1 MDFVPEANHSEDM
14 AATRRLSGTVAV
26 ITIDHPTVNALSSSV
41 RHALVKVFG
50 EAIKDPAVEAIVL
63 SGANGKFSA
72 GADIR
77 EFSSPE
83 LKIVSL
89 EDLNAIVEASKKPVV
104 AAIEGVALG
113 GGLELALAC
122 HYRVAD
128 IKSRVGLPEVLIGLL
143 PAAGGTQR
151 LPRLIGV
158 PATLD
163 VILQGR
169 HIPAPE
175 ALQLGIVD
183 DVVQGNIVDAA
194 IQVARKVVG
203 SPLDKRRLSTK
214 FVSSNPNMEDF
225 LDTAVEKAK
234 KQFRGAQAPLACIK
248 AVRASVHLPY
258 HRAVEMEREL
268 FASLLATGQ
277 PQAQQYAFFSERN
290 VGKWTH
296 PSGGRW
302 DTVPPKPVRT
312 AAVIGLG
319 TMGRG
324 IVTSLAKANIPVI
337 ALEQD
342 AQQLDLGKKAVNAL
356 LEREAEKLKKQGF
369 DSKSG
374 LGSVQFTLDF
384 GELQDVELVIE
395 AVYENMELKK
405 QIFSKLSAICRPDAF
420 LCTNTS
426 GLNIDEI
433 ASITDR
439 PQQVIGTHF
448 FSPANIMRLL
458 EVVRGHHTS
467 LPTIA
472 TAMNLGKTLGK
483 VAVLVGNCPLF
494 VGNRMLGPYT
504 EQAAYLLEEGWYPE
518 EVDRALEDFGLAMGP
533 FRMMDLAGLDVGW
546 RSRMEKG
553 LTGAKVPHGTPA
565 RERYGSRYSPLA
577 DMLCE
582 MGRFGQKSGKG
593 WYQYEKPWGRNAQP
607 DPWVKDFL
615 EKYRRTH
622 QIKQHRSSP
631 EQILERCLYALINEG
646 FRVLEDGIASGPED
660 IDVIYNNGYG
670 WRKYRGGP
678 MYYASNVGL
687 PKVLDMLENYHKTNP
702 DVPSMKPAFLLKKLV
717 SVGSPP
723 IKAWRTQVGKLSHR
737 L

>member
-1 MDFVPEANHSEDM
+1 MNFVPGLKTVDM
-14 AATRRLSGTVAV
+14 AATRRLSNTVAV

-41 RHALVKVFG
+41 RHALVREFG
-50 EAIKDPAVEAIVL
+50 EARKDPSVEAIVL

-77 EFSSPE
+77 EFASSDF
-83 LKIVSL
+83 KTVSL
-89 EDLNAIVEASKKPVV
+89 EDLNATIEASRKPVV

-122 HYRVAD
+122 HYRVAN
-128 IKSRVGLPEVLIGLL
+128 IQSLVGLPEVLIGLL
-143 PAAGGTQR
+143 PGAGGTQR

-158 PATLD
+158 PAALD
-163 VILQGR
+163 VIVRGR
-169 HIPAPE
+169 HVPATE

-183 DVVQGNIVDAA
+183 EVVQGNAVDAA
-194 IQVARKVVG
+194 ILLARTVVG
-203 SPLDKRRLSTK
+203 APLDKRRLSTK
-214 FVSSNPNMEDF
+214 NVSSNPNMEDF
-225 LDTAVEKAK
+225 LDSALEKAK
-234 KQFRGAQAPLACIK
+234 KQFRGAQAPLACIE
-248 AVRASVHLPY
+248 AVRASVQLPY
-258 HRAVEMEREL
+258 HRAVEKEKQL
-268 FASLLATGQ
+268 FLSLWATGQ
-277 PQAQQYAFFSERN
+277 PQALQYAFFSERN

-296 PSGGRW
+296 SSGGKW

-342 AQQLDLGKKAVNAL
+342 AQQLDLGKKVVNGL
-356 LEREAEKLKKQGF
+356 LEREAEKLKKQG
-369 DSKSG
+369 SVPGKG
-374 LGSVQFTLDF
+374 LRSVHFTLDF
-384 GELQDVELVIE
+384 GELQDVDLIIE

-405 QIFSKLSAICRPDAF
+405 QIFSKLSTVCKPDAF

-433 ASITDR
+433 ASVTSR
-439 PQQVIGTHF
+439 PNLVIGTHF

-467 LPTIA
+467 LTTIA
-472 TAMNLGKTLGK
+472 TAMSLGKTLGK

-494 VGNRMLGPYT
+494 VGNRMLGPYL
-504 EQAAYLLEEGWYPE
+504 EQANYLLEEGCYPE
-518 EVDRALEDFGLAMGP
+518 DVDSVLEDFGMAMGP

-553 LTGAKVPHGTPA
+553 LTGAKVPYGTPA
-565 RERYGSRYSPLA
+565 RKRQGSRYSPLP
-577 DMLCE
+577 DLLCE
-582 MGRFGQKSGKG
+582 TGRFGQKAGKG
-593 WYQYEKPWGRNAQP
+593 WYQYEKPGGRNAKS

-615 EKYRRTH
+615 QKYRNTH
-622 QIKQHRSSP
+622 QIKQHHLGP

-646 FRVLEDGIASGPED
+646 FRVLEDGITSGPED

-670 WRKYRGGP
+670 WPKYRGGP
-678 MYYASNVGL
+678 MFYASTVGL
-687 PKVLDMLENYHKTNP
+687 AKLFDMLENYHKTNL
-702 DVPSMKPAFLLKKLV
+702 DVPNMKPAFLLKKLAA
-717 SVGSPP
+717 VGGPP
-723 IKAWRTQVGKLSHR
+723 IKEWRTQVGKLINK

>member
-1 MDFVPEANHSEDM
+1 M
-14 AATRRLSGTVAV
+14 AATRRLSHSVAV
-26 ITIDHPTVNALSSSV
+26 ITINNPPVNALSSSV
-41 RHALVKVFG
+41 RHGLVKEFG
-50 EAIKDPAVEAIVL
+50 EASKDPSVKAIVL
-63 SGANGKFSA
+63 SGASGKFSA

-77 EFSSPE
+77 EFSTSAM
-83 LKIVSL
+83 KTVSL
-89 EDLNAIVEASKKPVV
+89 EDINATIEASRKPVV

-122 HYRVAD
+122 HYRVANAQ
-128 IKSRVGLPEVLIGLL
+128 SRVGLPEVLIGIL

-158 PATLD
+158 PAALD
-163 VILQGR
+163 VIVRGR
-169 HIPAPE
+169 HVPATE

-183 DVVQGNIVDAA
+183 EVVQGNVVDAA
-194 IQVARKVVG
+194 VQLARKVVG
-203 SPLDKRRLSTK
+203 RDLDKRRLSINH
-214 FVSSNPNMEDF
+214 VPSNPNMEYF

-234 KQFRGAQAPLACIK
+234 KQFRGAQAPIACIE
-248 AVRASVHLPY
+248 AVRASVQKPY
-258 HRAVEMEREL
+258 HHGIEKERQL
-268 FASLLATGQ
+268 FLSLWATGQ

-302 DTVPPKPVRT
+302 DNVKPKPVRT

-342 AQQLDLGKKAVNAL
+342 AQQLETGKKAVNAL
-356 LEREAEKLKKQGF
+356 LEREAEKLVKQG
-369 DSKSG
+369 
-374 LGSVQFTLDF
+374 LTPAATLASVCFTLDF
-384 GELQDVELVIE
+384 AELSAVDLVIE
-395 AVYENMELKK
+395 AVYENMKLKK
-405 QIFSKLSAICRPDAF
+405 EIFSKLSSVCKPDAF

-426 GLNIDEI
+426 GLDIDEI
-433 ASITDR
+433 ASVTNHPDL
-439 PQQVIGTHF
+439 VIGTHF

-458 EVVRGHHTS
+458 EVVRGHQTS
-467 LPTIA
+467 LTTIA
-472 TAMNLGKTLGK
+472 TAMNLGKILGK

-494 VGNRMLGPYT
+494 VGNRLLGPYL
-504 EQAAYLLEEGWYPE
+504 EQANYLLEDGCYPE
-518 EVDRALEDFGLAMGP
+518 DVDKVLEDFGFAMGP

-553 LTGAKVPHGTPA
+553 LTGNKVPPGTPA
-565 RERYGSRYSPLA
+565 RQRQGYRYSPLP

-582 MGRFGQKSGKG
+582 IGRYGQKAGKG
-593 WYQYEKPWGRNAQP
+593 WYQYEKPGGRFAQP

-615 EKYRRTH
+615 QKYRETH
-622 QIKQHRSSP
+622 QIRPRPVNP
-631 EQILERCLYALINEG
+631 ELILERCLYALINEG

-670 WRKYRGGP
+670 FPKHRGGI
-678 MYYASNVGL
+678 MYHASTLGVA
-687 PKVLDMLENYHKTNP
+687 KVLDVLDTYYRENP
-702 DVPSMKPAFLLKKLV
+702 DVPSMKPAFLLKKLAA
-717 SVGSPP
+717 VGGPP
-723 IKAWRTQVGKLSHR
+723 LKEWRTQVGSLVNKL
-737 L
+737 

>member
-1 MDFVPEANHSEDM
+1 M
-14 AATRRLSGTVAV
+14 AATRRLSHTVAV
-26 ITIDHPTVNALSSSV
+26 ITINHPPVNALSSSV
-41 RHALVKVFG
+41 RHAIVKEFG
-50 EAIKDPAVEAIVL
+50 EATKDPSVKAIVL
-63 SGANGKFSA
+63 AGANGKFSA

-77 EFSSPE
+77 EFATSA
-83 LKIVSL
+83 LKTVSL
-89 EDLNAIVEASKKPVV
+89 EDINATIEASRKPVV

-122 HYRVAD
+122 HFRVASAQ
-128 IKSRVGLPEVLIGLL
+128 SRVGLPEVLIGIL

-158 PATLD
+158 PAALD
-163 VILQGR
+163 VIVRGR
-169 HIPAPE
+169 HVPATE
-175 ALQLGIVD
+175 ALQIGIVD
-183 DVVQGNIVDAA
+183 EVVQGNVVNAA
-194 IQVARKVVG
+194 IQLARTVIG
-203 SPLDKRRLSTK
+203 TDLGKRRLSTN
-214 FVSSNPNMEDF
+214 FVPSNPNMESF
-225 LDTAVEKAK
+225 LDTTAEKAK
-234 KQFRGAQAPLACIK
+234 KQFRGAQAPLACIE
-248 AVRASVHLPY
+248 AVRASVQKPY
-258 HRAVEMEREL
+258 QHGIEKEKQL
-268 FASLLATGQ
+268 FLSLWATGQ

-302 DTVPPKPVRT
+302 DTIAPKPVRT

-324 IVTSLAKANIPVI
+324 IAISLARANIPVI

-342 AQQLDLGKKAVNAL
+342 ASQLEFGKKAVNAL
-356 LEREAEKLKKQGF
+356 LEREAEKLIKQGLTPAA
-369 DSKSG
+369 S
-374 LGSVQFTLDF
+374 LASVRFTLDF
-384 GELQDVELVIE
+384 TELCDVDFVIE

-405 QIFSKLSAICRPDAF
+405 EIFRKLASVCKPDAF

-426 GLNIDEI
+426 GLDIDEI
-433 ASITDR
+433 ASVTKH
-439 PQQVIGTHF
+439 PHLVIGTHF

-467 LPTIA
+467 LMTIA
-472 TAMNLGKTLGK
+472 TAMTLGKTLGK

-494 VGNRMLGPYT
+494 VGNRLLGPYL
-504 EQAAYLLEEGWYPE
+504 EQANYLLEEGCNPE
-518 EVDRALEDFGLAMGP
+518 DVDRALEDFGFAMGP

-553 LTGAKVPHGTPA
+553 LTGNKVPEGTPA
-565 RERYGSRYSPLA
+565 RQRHGNRYSPVA

-582 MGRFGQKSGKG
+582 LGRFGQKAGKG
-593 WYQYEKPWGRNAQP
+593 WYQYEKPGGRFAQP

-615 EKYRRTH
+615 QKYRDTH
-622 QIKQHRSSP
+622 QIKPRPSNP
-631 EQILERCLYALINEG
+631 ELILERCLYALINEG

-670 WRKYRGGP
+670 WPKHRGGP
-678 MYYASNVGL
+678 MYYASTVGVA
-687 PKVLDMLENYHKTNP
+687 KVLDVLDQYHKENP
-702 DVPSMKPAFLLKKLV
+702 DVPSMKPAFLLKKLAA
-717 SVGSPP
+717 VGGPP
-723 IKAWRTQVGKLSHR
+723 IKEWRTQVGKLTNK